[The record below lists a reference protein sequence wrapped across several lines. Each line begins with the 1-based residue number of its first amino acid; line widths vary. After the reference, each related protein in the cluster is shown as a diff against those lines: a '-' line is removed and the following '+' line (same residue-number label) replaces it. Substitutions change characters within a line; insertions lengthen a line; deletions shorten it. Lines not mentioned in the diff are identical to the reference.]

1 MNLTAAY
8 WNTTPLE
15 QLNAE
20 EWESL
25 CDGCGKCC
33 LHKLR
38 DDETDEVFYTRVA
51 CRLLDMKSCGC
62 SDYVHR
68 FSKVP
73 DCMDV
78 SKMTASEMKWLPSSC
93 AYRLRSESKPL
104 PEWHPLVSGHASTV
118 LNDPNRIRGRVV
130 SENEVPGD
138 KLEDYIIRWIDA

>member
-1 MNLTAAY
+1 MNRTAAY

-15 QLNAE
+15 QLNAK

-51 CRLLDMKSCGC
+51 CRLLDMKSGGC

-78 SKMTASEMKWLPSSC
+78 SKMTAAEMKWLPSSC

-104 PEWHPLVSGHASTV
+104 PEWHHLVRGQASTV
-118 LNDPNRIRGRVV
+118 FKDPNGIRGRVV
-130 SENEVPGD
+130 SETEVSVD

>member
-104 PEWHPLVSGHASTV
+104 PEWHPLVSGHAATV
-118 LNDPNRIRGRVV
+118 LKDPNRIRGRVV
-130 SENEVPGD
+130 SETEVPGD

>member
-1 MNLTAAY
+1 MNRTAAY

-15 QLNAE
+15 KLNAE

-51 CRLLDMKSCGC
+51 CRLLDMKSGGC

-78 SKMTASEMKWLPSSC
+78 SKMNAAEMKWLPSSC
-93 AYRLRSESKPL
+93 AYRLRAESKPL
-104 PEWHPLVSGHASTV
+104 PEWHPLVSGHVSTV
-118 LNDPNRIRGRVV
+118 LKDPKRMRGQVV
-130 SENEVPGD
+130 SETEVPGD
-138 KLEDYIIRWIDA
+138 NLEDYIIRWIDA